1 MKFGFSGWGTEESF
15 IQAFLSDCFL
25 RPQLEVPCLNR
36 SKNRLNVSLKKLEK
50 ALGGFLKIELSG
62 WGTEEPFIQAF
73 CLDCF
78 LRPRKKAWIKT
89 RTHVII
95 TDSIHFKWLI
105 LLTLCIIF
113 HFSLLFFRISDEKNY
128 SGCWCPT

>member
-50 ALGGFLKIELSG
+50 VLGGFLKIELSG
-62 WGTEEPFIQAF
+62 LGTEEPFIQAF

-78 LRPRKKAWIKT
+78 LRPQKK
-89 RTHVII
+89 
-95 TDSIHFKWLI
+95 
-105 LLTLCIIF
+105 
-113 HFSLLFFRISDEKNY
+113 SLDKNQNSCY
-128 SGCWCPT
+128 NN